1 MLLRTTAA
9 YFLRVMTAGRTFPI
23 LCGCADVS
31 GNSIGEFVVKLL
43 GQPAK
48 GSRGVLYEFVAS
60 RLAEHFG
67 ILVPEPAAVEI
78 TREFSRLLA
87 DSQPHLAAALQASV
101 GLNFGSRIM
110 NGMSTWFSGRMI
122 PDAMLGDATK
132 IFAFD
137 ALIQNPDRVVE
148 RPNLFTRGDD
158 LFVFDHESS
167 FSFLFTIGGHSSP
180 WNLERE
186 AYLRNHVFYSKLRSK
201 RLDLSEF
208 KCRLEALTETE
219 MDKIRSEV
227 PVEWMHGDFER
238 IGEHLGQVRAHLEE
252 FVEQVKRS
260 LV

>member
-1 MLLRTTAA
+1 MLLRTTAT

-67 ILVPEPAAVEI
+67 ILVPEPAAVGI

-87 DSQPHLAAALQASV
+87 DSQPHLAAALQTSV

-110 NGMSTWFSGRMI
+110 NGMSTWFPGRMI

-137 ALIQNPDRVVE
+137 AFIQNPDRLVE
-148 RPNLFTRGDD
+148 RPNLFTRSDD

-167 FSFLFTIGGHSSP
+167 FSFLFTVGGRSSP

-219 MDKIRSEV
+219 LDKIRSEV

-238 IGEHLGQVRAHLEE
+238 IGEHLGQVRAHVEE